1 MKYQILTFY
10 LYMPFYLDFMSCIC
24 HLRILGTTN
33 VCALRFSRFISVYN
47 YLMDIW
53 YKYALN
59 GFKRIVKCRTMLTL
73 NLLWNLNL
81 KVQLFFDSHVSVSL
95 C

>member
-47 YLMDIW
+47 YPIVIR
-53 YKYALN
+53 YKYALS
-59 GFKRIVKCRTMLTL
+59 GFKRMVKCRTRITL
-73 NLLWNLNL
+73 NLFAKSEFKARTFL
-81 KVQLFFDSHVSVSL
+81 
-95 C
+95 